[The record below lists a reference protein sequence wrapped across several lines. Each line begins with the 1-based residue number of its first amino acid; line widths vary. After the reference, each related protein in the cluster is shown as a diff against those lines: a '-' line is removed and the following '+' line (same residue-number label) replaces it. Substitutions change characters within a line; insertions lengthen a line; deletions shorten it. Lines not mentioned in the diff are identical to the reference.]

1 MRSRVFY
8 AFGRQFVALS
18 GEGDP
23 LLPPGE
29 ATAGLLQRIASELNG
44 LGLSLDNTVRTRL
57 WGRTRE
63 ARDGGSAERVKRLSG
78 RARSASSSY
87 ISPAHFDSNAGVALD
102 LIALRPSQPGL
113 EKRIVEYDP
122 PIVPL
127 RYLVYDG
134 FVVLSGVTAVLP
146 DLPSQVSEILGLI
159 EGSLKDA
166 GVSWGQVTEVGACL
180 HRSQP
185 LEALESLLRPRLPY
199 DTARIGFSFADGYST
214 PGKLVEI
221 EVTAKF

>member
-8 AFGRQFVALS
+8 AFNRQFVALF
-18 GEGDP
+18 GEGHP
-23 LLPPGE
+23 SLAPGE
-29 ATAGLLQRIASELNG
+29 ATAALLERMAGELNG

-57 WGRTRE
+57 WGRTRDD
-63 ARDGGSAERVKRLSG
+63 RDGGSSERVKRLSG

-87 ISPAHFDSNAGVALD
+87 ISPAHFDSDAGVALD

-134 FVVLSGVTAVLP
+134 FVVLSGVTSIRSGLP
-146 DLPSQVSEILGLI
+146 GQVSEILGLI
-159 EGSLKDA
+159 DGSLKHA

-185 LEALESLLRPRLPY
+185 LEALESLLRPRLPF

-221 EVTAKF
+221 EMTAQI

>member
-18 GEGDP
+18 GEGDSARA
-23 LLPPGE
+23 PGE
-29 ATAGLLQRIASELNG
+29 ATAALLERMAGELNG

-63 ARDGGSAERVKRLSG
+63 DRDGGSSERVKRLSG
-78 RARSASSSY
+78 LARSASSSY
-87 ISPAHFDSNAGVALD
+87 ISPAHFDSDAGIALD

-122 PIVPL
+122 PVVPL
-127 RYLVYDG
+127 RYLVHDS
-134 FVVLSGVTAVLP
+134 FMVLSGVTAVLP
-146 DLPSQVSEILGLI
+146 SLGEQVSEILGLI
-159 EGSLKDA
+159 EGSLKHA
-166 GVSWGQVTEVGACL
+166 GLSWDQVIEVGVCL
-180 HRSQP
+180 HRSQS
-185 LEALESLLRPRLPY
+185 LKRLESLLRPRLPF

-221 EVTAKF
+221 EVTAQF

>member
-1 MRSRVFY
+1 MRSRVYY
-8 AFGRQFVALS
+8 AFGRQFVVLS

-23 LLPPGE
+23 SLPPGE

-44 LGLSLDNTVRTRL
+44 LGLSLDNTIRTRL

-63 ARDGGSAERVKRLSG
+63 DRDGGS
-78 RARSASSSY
+78 
-87 ISPAHFDSNAGVALD
+87 ALD
-102 LIALRPSQPGL
+102 LIALCPSQPGL
-113 EKRIVEYDP
+113 EKRIVEYEP

-146 DLPSQVSEILGLI
+146 DLLSQVSEILDLI

-180 HRSQP
+180 HRSRP